1 MHWLCFLLAPS
12 AAAQAPRPRAKPLHF
27 DLAAL
32 PGTRDSVVFRVRGEE
47 RGWAVWQYE
56 VKSVETGQQVVFT
69 AQSELQPLAAE
80 RLRVVADRLTGRPLS
95 LFHHVESFS
104 PQSDTVVAEHDLDVK
119 DGRVEGRR
127 QATGRK
133 GGGTIAPIHV
143 PLPAGVVWSSDQS
156 FCAPGPCVGGA
167 DGDSLGGRGYTEF
180 GDSIETFTVV
190 AEAQRTIRVPAGQF
204 VVLPLITGGLRL
216 YVSRTAPRRV
226 VKGETP
232 DSAFSFELVH
242 SGPPVP
248 ARQP

>member
-32 PGTRDSVVFRVRGEE
+32 PVTRDSFVFRVRGEE

-95 LFHHVESFS
+95 FFHHVESFS
-104 PQSDTVVAEHDLDVK
+104 PQSDTVVVEHDLDVK

-133 GGGTIAPIHV
+133 GAVTIAPIHV
-143 PLPAGVVWSSDQS
+143 PLPAGVVWSSYQW
-156 FCAPGPCVGGA
+156 FAAPGLSVA
-167 DGDSLGGRGYTEF
+167 AGDSLVGRGYTEF

-190 AEAQRTIRVPAGQF
+190 AEALRTIRVPAGQF
-204 VVLPLITGGLRL
+204 AVLPLVTGGLRL

>member
-1 MHWLCFLLAPS
+1 MRWLCFLLAPN
-12 AAAQAPRPRAKPLHF
+12 AAAQSPRPRAKPLHF

-32 PGTRDSVVFRVRGEE
+32 PVTRDSFVFRVRGEE

-69 AQSELQPLAAE
+69 AQSELQPLTTE

-127 QATGRK
+127 QATSRK
-133 GGGTIAPIHV
+133 GGVTIAPIHV
-143 PLPAGVVWSSDQS
+143 PLPAGVVWSSYQW
-156 FCAPGPCVGGA
+156 FAAPGLSVA
-167 DGDSLGGRGYTEF
+167 AGDSLVGRGYTEF

-190 AEAQRTIRVPAGQF
+190 AEALRTIRVPAGQF
-204 VVLPLITGGLRL
+204 AVLPLVTGGLRL